1 MSAVEVRVGRQGR
14 IVIPAA
20 LRESLDLHAGESLIA
35 TVDEGRLV
43 LERRASILARL
54 RQRFQ
59 SIPPGISLADELIQ
73 ERRLEAQREA
83 DA

>member
-1 MSAVEVRVGRQGR
+1 MSAVEVRLGRQGR

-20 LRESLDLHAGESLIA
+20 LRETLGLHPGEALIA
-35 TVDEGRLV
+35 TVDDGRLV
-43 LERRASILARL
+43 LERRASVLARL

-59 SIPPGISLADELIQ
+59 SIPTGVSLADELIQ

-83 DA
+83 DP